1 MKLYQFLQYFCF
13 FSHDQF
19 LASSDLF
26 HSKFTSS
33 STTNAP
39 HASSSF
45 EQLTNKHY
53 GQILGTIA
61 TLLSQFHRL
70 GAQAQGCLLEWLQI
84 VSAQI
89 ADQQLR
95 TIKKVYF

>member
-1 MKLYQFLQYFCF
+1 
-13 FSHDQF
+13 
-19 LASSDLF
+19 
-26 HSKFTSS
+26 
-33 STTNAP
+33 
-39 HASSSF
+39 
-45 EQLTNKHY
+45 LTNKHY

-61 TLLSQFHRL
+61 TLLSHFHRL

-95 TIKKVYF
+95 TIKKVFIFFKYSKKDFPYQDKFELNTKTQDYM